1 MGQSAK
7 YYTEKE
13 RNAAINQRRRNSERK
28 KEYDREFRRNKREQQ
43 RSHGHNAPSLNN
55 EAPGSMPAELNGNIP
70 QSKMVTPAADGPP
83 VAEMYHD
90 SGAWGGISTAQ
101 KIFLMTQTTKALGS
115 MMTMEVKLC
124 AD

>member
-28 KEYDREFRRNKREQQ
+28 KEYDCEFRRNKREQQ

-70 QSKMVTPAADGPP
+70 QSKKVTLPANEPP
-83 VAEMYHD
+83 VAEMCHN
-90 SGAWGGISTAQ
+90 SEAWEGTSTV
-101 KIFLMTQTTKALGS
+101 LSL
-115 MMTMEVKLC
+115 
-124 AD
+124 